1 MLLRCI
7 GFASAFWKTF
17 IILGMCF
24 VFHAPQGI
32 SSGASLLAQ
41 TPKVGFVNSATI
53 RERSPEYQN
62 AKQRIESI
70 VNDWKKQI
78 DDQQTAIQALE
89 TDIVKKRL
97 IWSETELKEKEQAL
111 SKKRF
116 DKEEMVRKKFNSG
129 GEFDTLVIATMKPV
143 EAKIAA
149 AIQEVGITEGYD
161 YVWDKTTQPL
171 LYANP
176 RFDLTIKVMEKLGLY
191 TDDIKAK
198 LQETI
203 DKIDREIKKAREAT
217 SLKAV
222 RRQIEKTIEDA
233 KKVGEDAIKEVSKD
247 FKEATKDIDLKGIPE
262 QPKDS
267 TKPRSNTPI
276 PRDGGGGAKKD
287 STKSDTVKTIPPK

>member
-7 GFASAFWKTF
+7 GFASAFGKFF
-17 IILGMCF
+17 IVAVSLHCASYGIW
-24 VFHAPQGI
+24 QG
-32 SSGASLLAQ
+32 SSLLAQ

-97 IWSETELKEKEQAL
+97 IWSEAELKEKEQAL
-111 SKKRF
+111 AKRRT
-116 DKEEMVRKKFNSG
+116 DKEDSVRKKFNSG
-129 GEFDTLVIATMKPV
+129 GDFDVLVITTMKPV

-149 AIQEVGITEGYD
+149 AIQEVAIGEGYD

-176 RFDLTIKVMEKLGLY
+176 RFDLTVKVMEKLGLF

-198 LQETI
+198 LAEAI
-203 DKIDREIKKAREAT
+203 DKIDREIKKVREELSPT
-217 SLKAV
+217 AV
-222 RRQIEKTIEDA
+222 RRKLSKAIEDA
-233 KKVGEDAIKEVSKD
+233 KKGLDDTIKDVSKEVNEFSK
-247 FKEATKDIDLKGIPE
+247 EMKDMVE

-267 TKPRSNTPI
+267 TKPRTTTPI
-276 PRDGGGGAKKD
+276 PRGGATKSD
-287 STKSDTVKTIPPK
+287 TTKSDTVKSIPPK

>member
-7 GFASAFWKTF
+7 GSASAFWRLFRIT
-17 IILGMCF
+17 LCLYG
-24 VFHAPQGI
+24 AAQ
-32 SSGASLLAQ
+32 GASQGVSLFAQ

-78 DDQQTAIQALE
+78 DDQQTAIHALE
-89 TDIVKKRL
+89 TDVVKKRL
-97 IWSETELKEKEQAL
+97 IWSEAELKEKEQAL
-111 SKKRF
+111 AKKRF
-116 DKEEMVRKKFNSG
+116 DKEDLVRKKFNSG
-129 GEFDTLVIATMKPV
+129 GDFDTLVIATMKPI

-176 RFDLTIKVMEKLGLY
+176 RFDLTVKVMEKLGLY

-203 DKIDREIKKAREAT
+203 DKIDREIKKAREELSPT
-217 SLKAV
+217 SV
-222 RRQIEKTIEDA
+222 RRKLNKAIEDA
-233 KKVGEDAIKEVSKD
+233 KKIGEDAAKD
-247 FKEATKDIDLKGIPE
+247 FSKEFKDATKDIKDMIE

-267 TKPRSNTPI
+267 TKPRTNVQI
-276 PRDGGGGAKKD
+276 PRDGGGVKAD
-287 STKSDTVKTIPPK
+287 TTKSDTTKSIPPKK